1 MQVYIPHS
9 GSTKWFSLGDYG
21 TFLIHGMSVR
31 LPRRDGL
38 LQLERTGP
46 FVPPVTFPDGNILV
60 TDATRQLLEARV
72 HALAFRPVIVARCV
86 ELDWS
91 DWDLRADDPAIY
103 PVSNDPAD
111 YILLPAHDAALA
123 ERIGPLWELAAE
135 IVPGIQNRRRK
146 FQPQAYGGQA
156 LVRGSLSAG
165 TVFASTELCEAL
177 NEIAPDWVKFKIVR

>member
-9 GSTKWFSLGDYG
+9 GSTKWFYLGDYG
-21 TFLIHGMSVR
+21 TFLIHGMSMR

-60 TDATRQLLEARV
+60 TDATRRLLEARV
-72 HALAFRPVIVARCV
+72 PALAFRPVIVARCV

-91 DWDLRADDPAIY
+91 DWDLRAEDPAIY

-111 YILLPAHDAALA
+111 YILLPPHDAALA
-123 ERIGPLWELAAE
+123 ERIGQLWELAAE

-146 FQPQAYGGQA
+146 FQPQAYCGQA
-156 LVRGSLSAG
+156 LVRSSLTAG

-177 NEIAPDWVKFKIVR
+177 NDVAPDWVKFKIAR